1 MQKGVISHGIIPV
14 PHTAAAPADCFFS
27 VFLLMQA
34 NACPVYGCR
43 GPDAAPEDLSSIISQ
58 LLSSAVTSGDAESA
72 SYWLY
77 HLGRTAFFGCA
88 AVTGAVT
95 HHLAYQAQGI
105 LQSLGISSPPAS
117 SSKSLFGA
125 GERQKTLLENLSS
138 NAQAEVLNR
147 LLEALAVYRRD
158 LQYIKESKY
167 KLPWDMTD
175 FPAHKQF
182 NPLYVA
188 RM

>member
-1 MQKGVISHGIIPV
+1 M
-14 PHTAAAPADCFFS
+14 
-27 VFLLMQA
+27 
-34 NACPVYGCR
+34 
-43 GPDAAPEDLSSIISQ
+43 
-58 LLSSAVTSGDAESA
+58 TSGDAESA

-77 HLGRTAFFGCA
+77 HLGRTAFFGGA
-88 AVTGAVT
+88 AVTGAVS

-117 SSKSLFGA
+117 SSSSSSLPGA
-125 GERQKTLLENLSS
+125 GERQKTLLENLTS

-147 LLEALAVYRRD
+147 LHEALAVYRRD
-158 LQYIKESKY
+158 LQYIKEGKY